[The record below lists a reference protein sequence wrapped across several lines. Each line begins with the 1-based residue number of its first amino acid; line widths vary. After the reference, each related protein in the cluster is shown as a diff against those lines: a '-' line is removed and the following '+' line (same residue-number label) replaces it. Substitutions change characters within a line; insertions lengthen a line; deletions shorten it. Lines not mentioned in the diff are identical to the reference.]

1 VAALLEARFPE
12 TVATAPEVAAH
23 HYTEAGCAA
32 QALPLWQ
39 QAGQRA
45 LQRFANL
52 EGIEHLTTG
61 LAVLATL
68 PDTTDRLQ
76 HELELRVA
84 LGPAF
89 IATRGYASPAAE
101 HTFARAWEI
110 CQRLGE
116 PPQRFPVLYGLCAS
130 YWVGGKHRQA
140 RDQAE
145 QFLHLAQRQE
155 DTAPRM
161 VAHRAL
167 GLPLYLMGEVAQAH
181 EHFAQSLALYDLQ
194 QHRTLA
200 FAYGQDPGVAA
211 LATDTW
217 ALWLLG
223 YPDQALRRSQ
233 EACTHAEELAHPF
246 TLAYMFASLAMFHQ
260 FQRDWEEARRHAEAA
275 TRICREQGIPYWL
288 GVGLILQGWAGATRP
303 QPAEQIPSMHEGM
316 AIYRATE
323 SAIWLPYFLTL
334 LAETYGTAGQPDA
347 GLRFLDEA
355 HTVMDRTQERF
366 YEAEMH
372 RVQGVLV
379 LAQAADQHTQAE
391 ICFQHA
397 LDVARRQQARS
408 LELRA
413 AMSLARLWQQQGR
426 QAEARAL
433 LAPIYGWFTEGFDTA
448 DLQEARALLDEL
460 A

>member
-1 VAALLEARFPE
+1 
-12 TVATAPEVAAH
+12 
-23 HYTEAGCAA
+23 
-32 QALPLWQ
+32 
-39 QAGQRA
+39 
-45 LQRFANL
+45 
-52 EGIEHLTTG
+52 
-61 LAVLATL
+61 
-68 PDTTDRLQ
+68 
-76 HELELRVA
+76 
-84 LGPAF
+84 
-89 IATRGYASPAAE
+89 
-101 HTFARAWEI
+101 
-110 CQRLGE
+110 
-116 PPQRFPVLYGLCAS
+116 VLYGLCAS

-181 EHFAQSLALYDLQ
+181 EHFAQSLALYDPQ
-194 QHRTLA
+194 RHRTLA

-223 YPDQALRRSQ
+223 YPDQALQRSR
-233 EACTHAEELAHPF
+233 EAYRLAEDLAHPF

-260 FQRDWEEARRHAEAA
+260 FQRDREEARRHAEAA

-303 QPAEQIPSMHEGM
+303 QPAEQIPSMHESM

-334 LAETYGTAGQPDA
+334 LAETYGEAGQPDA

-372 RVQGVLV
+372 RVQGELV
-379 LAQAADQHTQAE
+379 LAQVADQLALAE
-391 ICFQHA
+391 TCFQQA
-397 LDVARRQQARS
+397 LTIARRQQAKS
-408 LELRA
+408 WELRA
-413 AMSLARLWQQQGR
+413 AMNLGRRWQQ
-426 QAEARAL
+426 
-433 LAPIYGWFTEGFDTA
+433 
-448 DLQEARALLDEL
+448 
-460 A
+460 